1 MAGTHVEVPADVRAA
16 FDREYEAYMHA
27 PDGTGYTGGT
37 TALQQQHLDSIARL
51 GPRALPLV
59 METLRETGD
68 SNLAAVAGR
77 MSKKHFVLS
86 ELPDG
91 KPPDQHGWVALC
103 LRWWDR
109 EHARTPQRFAELY
122 EVWKQTKRQWM
133 VLGSYELVYD
143 DSFKGIWYSRRA
155 QTKDGELLD
164 EIKALGI
171 AALPFM
177 MEKIKEGD
185 YDMLPVIA
193 QLTDGGAADAEPLA
207 DQPLEERARRCLEW
221 WEKNKEQWTIPFPDA
236 GEAAAPAAAPPAPKA
251 IEPARPAGQAPGAV
265 TDEARKAAIEQA
277 KEKGRKPAEEARR
290 KAAEA
295 EAHAQPAAPGE
306 GGPAE

>member
-1 MAGTHVEVPADVRAA
+1 MHTVRATLALGCTVACLAWSAAAMAGTHVEVPADVRAA

-164 EIKALGI
+164 EIKAL
-171 AALPFM
+171 AR
-177 MEKIKEGD
+177 
-185 YDMLPVIA
+185 VIHRISA
-193 QLTDGGAADAEPLA
+193 ST
-207 DQPLEERARRCLEW
+207 
-221 WEKNKEQWTIPFPDA
+221 
-236 GEAAAPAAAPPAPKA
+236 
-251 IEPARPAGQAPGAV
+251 
-265 TDEARKAAIEQA
+265 
-277 KEKGRKPAEEARR
+277 EARR
-290 KAAEA
+290 PPERLQWARIAISSS
-295 EAHAQPAAPGE
+295 QPRRPSHDRLS
-306 GGPAE
+306 PATDLQLLSA